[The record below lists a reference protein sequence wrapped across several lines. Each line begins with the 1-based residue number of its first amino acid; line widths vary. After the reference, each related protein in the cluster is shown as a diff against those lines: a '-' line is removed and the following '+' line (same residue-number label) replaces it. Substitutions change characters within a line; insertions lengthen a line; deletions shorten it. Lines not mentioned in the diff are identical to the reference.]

1 MRRVLLASVVLLGAA
16 GIFGA
21 CAASSNDGSTGGHG
35 GSSGAAGSDG
45 AGGAGGGSAGAAG
58 TGGGIGDSGLDVSK
72 DQELTP
78 DTGCATAS
86 FEAQQ
91 APAAFMIVLD
101 RSSSMAQNN
110 KFAFAAQA
118 IVQAI
123 DNDAFDSMYVGAL
136 AVPQGTTNPSCL
148 FGISVSC
155 GVPPFPQVA
164 LTLAGTQKSTDP
176 SGVRHD
182 IKGGLAAIG
191 TDSGLGDATPLYAA
205 MQLGIISLQG
215 WNQSG
220 KRIMFVISDG
230 TIDCTDG
237 SGRAG
242 YTDCNGCQDWENP
255 GNIVTL
261 LQQAH
266 DDPQK
271 PVDTFIVGV
280 PGADT
285 YDPSACNYPPY
296 HMRLALSAMAY
307 AGAPEYVDP
316 SCTGTT
322 FSQGGGD
329 PAVSC
334 HFDMT
339 QGNFNVQA
347 LVDAITKIRGA
358 TLGCTYDLPSS
369 ATSDPNKVNVETG
382 SGDGGLATLSKRSDP
397 NDTCATDGCWDYD
410 PNDPTKIDLIG
421 KACDDAKTSSDEH
434 VQIVVGCQTH
444 VK

>member
-16 GIFGA
+16 AVIAA
-21 CAASSNDGSTGGHG
+21 CAAANDDASAGGQG
-35 GSSGAAGSDG
+35 GSAGTGASSDG
-45 AGGAGGGSAGAAG
+45 GSGEGGNGAGGGL
-58 TGGGIGDSGLDVSK
+58 DSGLDVST

-78 DTGCATAS
+78 DTGCATS
-86 FEAQQ
+86 SYEAHQ

-123 DNDAFDSMYVGAL
+123 DDDAFDSMYIGAL

-148 FGISVSC
+148 YGLSVSC
-155 GVPPFPQVA
+155 GVPPFPQVD
-164 LTLAGTQKSTDP
+164 LTLAGAQKSTDP

-182 IKGGLAAIG
+182 IKAGLAAIG
-191 TDSGLGDATPLYAA
+191 TDTGLGDATPLYAA

-215 WNQSG
+215 WNQTG
-220 KRIMFVISDG
+220 KRILFVISDG

-242 YTDCNGCQDWENP
+242 FADCNGCQDWEDP
-255 GNIVTL
+255 ANIVTL
-261 LQQAH
+261 LKTAH
-266 DDPQK
+266 DDASK
-271 PVDTFIVGV
+271 PVDTFLVGV

-307 AGAPEYVDP
+307 AGAPEYVEP

-322 FSQGGGD
+322 FSKGGGD

-339 QGNFNVQA
+339 QGNFDVQA
-347 LVDAITKIRGA
+347 LVGAIAKIRGA
-358 TLGCTYDLPSS
+358 TLGCTYDLPTS
-369 ATSDPNKVNVETG
+369 ATSDPTKVNVETG
-382 SGDGGLATLSKRSDP
+382 SGDAGLSILPKRSDP
-397 NDTCATDGCWDYD
+397 NDACTVDGCWDYD
-410 PNDPTKIDLIG
+410 PNDATKIELLG
-421 KACDDAKTSSDEH
+421 KACDDVKSSSDEH